1 MPWLRYRGW
10 TASLDPDP
18 HTLLDFRSAIELG
31 EGTMK
36 RLYVALVMSALMV
49 ATVAADDWP
58 SRPVRMVNT
67 FAAGGT
73 ADVLTRLVADHLSG
87 AFKQQFFVET
97 RAGAGGSIGVQ
108 SVANSPPDGY
118 NFVLTNITQLVL
130 LPISN
135 PKLGYDPHRDLTNI
149 AYVAGAPIMISVN
162 AASGVR
168 TFNDFSAHA
177 TRSAKPLTYSSS
189 GVGSSGHLVGE
200 SFAQKTGIRVEHV
213 PYKGASQGLMDL
225 VAGHIFFS
233 AQTVSS
239 TAAQVRAG
247 TLNAIVHSH
256 ATRLPDFSD
265 VPTFKEMGVDLV
277 ATTWF
282 SISGPAKLPQDI
294 VEKMNREVA
303 RAVSRPEVQQ
313 RLRQDGLIPETM
325 SVEQLK
331 AHIEAETVRWKPV
344 LEQAGLIGK

>member
-1 MPWLRYRGW
+1 MKQLYAALAVGALTLS
-10 TASLDPDP
+10 TA
-18 HTLLDFRSAIELG
+18 
-31 EGTMK
+31 
-36 RLYVALVMSALMV
+36 
-49 ATVAADDWP
+49 AADEWP

-73 ADVLTRLVADHLSG
+73 ADVLTRLVADHLTV

-97 RAGAGGSIGVQ
+97 RAGAGGAIGVQ

-118 NFVLTNITQLVL
+118 NFVLSNITQLVL
-130 LPISN
+130 LPLSN
-135 PKLGYDPHRDLTNI
+135 PKLGYDPQRDLVNI
-149 AYVAGAPIMISVN
+149 AYVAGAPIMLSVN

-168 TFNDFSAHA
+168 RFADFVAYGKKSTA
-177 TRSAKPLTYSSS
+177 PLTYSSS

-200 SFAQKTGIRVEHV
+200 SFAQKAGIKVEHV
-213 PYKGASQGLMDL
+213 PYKGASQGIMDL

-239 TAAQVRAG
+239 TAAQVRGGA
-247 TLNAIVHSH
+247 LNAIVHSH
-256 ATRLPDFSD
+256 TARLADFPE
-265 VPTFKEMGVDLV
+265 VPTFKEMGIDLV

-282 SISGPAKLPQDI
+282 TISGPAKLPPDI
-294 VEKMNREVA
+294 VAKMNREIVA
-303 RAVSRPEVQQ
+303 AVSKPEVQQ
-313 RLRQDGLIPETM
+313 RLRHDGLIAEAM

-331 AHIEAETVRWKPV
+331 AYIDAETARWKPV